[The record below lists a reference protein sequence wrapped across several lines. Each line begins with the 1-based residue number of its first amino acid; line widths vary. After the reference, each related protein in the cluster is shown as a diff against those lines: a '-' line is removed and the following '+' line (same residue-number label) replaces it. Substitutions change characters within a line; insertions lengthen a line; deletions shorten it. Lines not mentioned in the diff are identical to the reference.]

1 MHELT
6 IRAKAANNQ
15 KSREA
20 VPSREKQ
27 PLRIGSRQP
36 RKERILLS
44 MLAQQQPKS
53 FIDFIVVDER
63 RISSYSLV
71 RWINVCED

>member
-27 PLRIGSRQP
+27 PLRIAQIGIRQP
-36 RKERILLS
+36 TKERILLS
-44 MLAQQQPKS
+44 SLEQQQPKS
-53 FIDFIVVDER
+53 FIDFIALDER
-63 RISSYSLV
+63 SISSYSLV
-71 RWINVCED
+71 G